1 MVEELEELEK
11 ILGVKVHVWYLENEE
26 GILAYSWH
34 YDEEKSLNH
43 LRKIEE
49 YHGLRGNAVY
59 GEYNTWLA
67 EKLREV
73 LIHGRS
79 FKLPEVSYRNRRVYE
94 EIIKIPRGKTA
105 TYSGIARK
113 SGVAYTE
120 LLVALLRNP
129 LQILIPC
136 HRLLTKKGTLM
147 GFYPLGK
154 DVKRRLL
161 DMEGAK
167 YGKKDK
173 GQNSP

>member
-1 MVEELEELEK
+1 M
-11 ILGVKVHVWYLENEE
+11 EN
-26 GILAYSWH
+26 I
-34 YDEEKSLNH
+34 
-43 LRKIEE
+43 
-49 YHGLRGNAVY
+49 
-59 GEYNTWLA
+59 NTWLA